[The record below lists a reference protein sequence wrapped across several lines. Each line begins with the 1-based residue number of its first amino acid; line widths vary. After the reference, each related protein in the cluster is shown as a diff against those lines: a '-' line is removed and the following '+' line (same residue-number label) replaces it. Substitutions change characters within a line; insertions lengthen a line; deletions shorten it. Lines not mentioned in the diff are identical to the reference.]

1 MKRRKCTR
9 RIGQN
14 WIPNSGVCERSNNQR
29 DTVTQ
34 SIVIVSPRYR
44 YQSSSSYLSRLG
56 KTKGRES
63 KKKDPIQLRSRISF
77 LPPPLRYRAICYDQ
91 YHFYPSPISIIAYTV
106 TFLIPLLFSFFFSF
120 FSIDLPSRRFRSYFM
135 DRIKERALAE
145 NNCHVIRSDR
155 FTFRKNPRSRIID
168 NLFSL
173 LDEITA
179 NG

>member
-106 TFLIPLLFSFFFSF
+106 TFLISLLFSFFFLF
-120 FSIDLPSRRFRSYFM
+120 F
-135 DRIKERALAE
+135 
-145 NNCHVIRSDR
+145 DR
-155 FTFRKNPRSRIID
+155 FTFSSLSFVFYGSNKGTRTGGEQLPRDTIGSFHFQKKSTFTYHR
-168 NLFSL
+168 
-173 LDEITA
+173 
-179 NG
+179 

>member
-29 DTVTQ
+29 DTVAQ

-63 KKKDPIQLRSRISF
+63 KKKQPIQLRSRISF

-106 TFLIPLLFSFFFSF
+106 TFLIPLLFSFSSLFFSF
-120 FSIDLPSRRFRSYFM
+120 
-135 DRIKERALAE
+135 
-145 NNCHVIRSDR
+145 DR
-155 FTFRKNPRSRIID
+155 FTFSSLSFVFYGSNKGTRTGGEQLPRDTIGYV
-168 NLFSL
+168 SL
-173 LDEITA
+173 SKKIHVYVSSTICFPFWMK
-179 NG
+179 

>member
-63 KKKDPIQLRSRISF
+63 KKKGPDPVTISNFLSATTVTISHHMLRPLPFLSF
-77 LPPPLRYRAICYDQ
+77 TDIDYCLYRYLPNS
-91 YHFYPSPISIIAYTV
+91 SPI
-106 TFLIPLLFSFFFSF
+106 FLF
-120 FSIDLPSRRFRSYFM
+120 FSIDLPSRHIRSFM

-155 FTFRKNPRSRIID
+155 FTFGKNPRLRIID
-168 NLFSL
+168 NLFSF

-179 NG
+179 SG

>member
-63 KKKDPIQLRSRISF
+63 KKKGPDPVTISNFLSATTVTISRHMLRSLPFLSF
-77 LPPPLRYRAICYDQ
+77 TDIDYCLYRYLPNS
-91 YHFYPSPISIIAYTV
+91 SPI
-106 TFLIPLLFSFFFSF
+106 FLFFF
-120 FSIDLPSRRFRSYFM
+120 
-135 DRIKERALAE
+135 
-145 NNCHVIRSDR
+145 DR
-155 FTFRKNPRSRIID
+155 FTFSSHSFVFYGSNKGTRTGGEQLPRDTIGSFHFRKKSTFTYHR
-168 NLFSL
+168 
-173 LDEITA
+173 
-179 NG
+179 